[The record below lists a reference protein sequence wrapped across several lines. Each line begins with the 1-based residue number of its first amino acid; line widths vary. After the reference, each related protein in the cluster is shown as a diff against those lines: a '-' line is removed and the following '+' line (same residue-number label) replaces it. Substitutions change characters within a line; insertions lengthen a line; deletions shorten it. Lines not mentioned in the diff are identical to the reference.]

1 MNFLIGLWQVLH
13 GSRKKMALAVACG
26 LLFAGA
32 GLLPPLLIRR
42 IIQWITEGGGTSQAL
57 TGIAVLLLFVYLGR
71 GACRYGYG
79 RFSHEASFDVLHSL
93 TVRVYTHLQSLP
105 HRFFHEQRTGEL
117 IARSINDIEAVE
129 DFIAHGIPETTIAV
143 ILPTAMISVLF
154 YLNWQLALVAL
165 LPLPLAS
172 WIVFRSVAKTR
183 VSWRP
188 VRERLADLTAQVQDN
203 LSGVTVIKSFV
214 QEQRQARDIE
224 ARSRR
229 LRDDMLHASIRS
241 FVPVGVIEAT
251 NGVGVI
257 LIVLLGGMMA
267 LGGSI
272 SAADLFVFIVY
283 LTQIYQP
290 FLQLANMNDTLQK
303 ATVSLERVFELL
315 ALRPDIVSPPHG
327 LRPTRM
333 TWDIALQGVT
343 FAYQPDRPVLCEVN
357 MEIAEGAI
365 VALVGATGAGKTTV
379 TNLIPRFYDPQE
391 GSVRIGGH
399 DVRALDLEFLRSNIA
414 TVLQEVF
421 LFHGSVRQNLLFGRP
436 HATEHEMIAAARA
449 ANAEEFILRLPDG
462 YETLIGERGVKLS
475 TGQKQR
481 LSIARALLKDAPI
494 LILDEATSSV
504 DTETEHLIQEALSR
518 LTAQRTTVVIAHRL
532 STIRNADLIIV
543 LDKGRVVEQGTHE
556 MLLAHN
562 GYYARMVRAQ
572 DLSHEWRIGVTPEL
586 ALTGNGA
593 SAPEPS
599 PDSLP
604 D

>member
-1 MNFLIGLWQVLH
+1 
-13 GSRKKMALAVACG
+13 MALAVACG

-42 IIQWITEGGGTSQAL
+42 IIQWITEGGGTPQAL
-57 TGIAVLLLFVYLGR
+57 TGIAMLLLLVYLGR

-79 RFSHEASFDVLHSL
+79 RFSHEASFDVLHTL

-165 LPLPLAS
+165 LPLPFAS

-183 VSWRP
+183 ASWRP

-203 LSGVTVIKSFV
+203 LAGVTVIKSFV

-224 ARSRR
+224 TRSQR
-229 LRDDMLHASIRS
+229 LRDDMLRASMRS

-267 LGGSI
+267 LSGSI

-327 LRPTRM
+327 LRPTPM

-343 FAYQPDRPVLCEVN
+343 FAYQPDRPVLHNVN

-399 DVRALDLEFLRSNIA
+399 DVRALDLDFLRNTIA
-414 TVLQEVF
+414 TVLQDVF

-436 HATEHEMIAAARA
+436 HATEGEMIAAAQA

-462 YETLIGERGVKLS
+462 YDTLIGERGVKLS
-475 TGQKQR
+475 AGQKQR

-532 STIRNADLIIV
+532 STIRNADLIVV

-556 MLLAHN
+556 MLLAHD

-586 ALTGNGA
+586 ALTGNGVA
-593 SAPEPS
+593 APEPPQDS
-599 PDSLP
+599 PLDEYVKARA
-604 D
+604 

>member
-1 MNFLIGLWQVLH
+1 
-13 GSRKKMALAVACG
+13 MALAVACG

-42 IIQWITEGGGTSQAL
+42 IIQWIIEGGGTPQAL
-57 TGIAVLLLFVYLGR
+57 TGIAMLLLLVYLGR

-79 RFSHEASFDVLHSL
+79 RFSHEVSFDVLHTL

-165 LPLPLAS
+165 LPLPFAS

-183 VSWRP
+183 ASWRP

-203 LSGVTVIKSFV
+203 LAGVTVIKSFV

-224 ARSRR
+224 TRSQR
-229 LRDDMLHASIRS
+229 LRDDMLRASMRS

-267 LGGSI
+267 LSGSI

-327 LRPTRM
+327 LRPTPM
-333 TWDIALQGVT
+333 SWDIALQGVT
-343 FAYQPDRPVLCEVN
+343 FAYQPDRPVLHNVN

-365 VALVGATGAGKTTV
+365 VAVVGATGAGKTTV

-399 DVRALDLEFLRSNIA
+399 DVRALDLDFLRNTIA
-414 TVLQEVF
+414 TVLQDVF

-436 HATEHEMIAAARA
+436 HATEGEMIAAAQA

-462 YETLIGERGVKLS
+462 YDTLIGERGVKLS
-475 TGQKQR
+475 AGQKQR

-532 STIRNADLIIV
+532 STIRNADLIVV

-586 ALTGNGA
+586 ALTGNGVA
-593 SAPEPS
+593 APEPPQDS
-599 PDSLP
+599 PLDEYVKARA
-604 D
+604 